1 MNLKYHTEEERE
13 AAKREWARRA
23 REKATAKRR
32 AMGIQPKKVYASDEE
47 RKEHARQ
54 HKREVY
60 AAKKA
65 AEGKTV
71 REKKV
76 YATEEERAAAHRERQ
91 EAYRERK
98 RAAEGRTKRVKLSEE
113 ELAEHRRAQK
123 RTYYAAHKEE
133 IKAYR
138 DAWRAEH
145 KQAKPEKPPQLNR
158 EERQRANAARS
169 KAFNALSEEA
179 AEAKCS
185 RDSALKAARAAMPE
199 NGPWFRDWCEARGL
213 DEFEAQKR
221 SRLPWETF
229 GILWK
234 GGKTI
239 PSLALLVGHNLGMNA
254 EEVAHLGVI
263 LDRDS
268 WEAWKMED
276 MSNKPPE
283 FFALDWPQ
291 MVENFNPKATERLFA
306 RPKPKQ
312 PQPDPD
318 RQAPHN
324 VGREPQFYE
333 KHCIYCGQP
342 FTVTARFRRQVYCL
356 GCKDQAYKARR
367 REYIKEM
374 RAKERGRVN
383 ER

>member
-123 RTYYAAHKEE
+123 RAYYAAHKEE

-145 KQAKPEKPPQLNR
+145 KQAKPEKPPQPTRQER
-158 EERQRANAARS
+158 ERANAERS
-169 KAFNALSEEA
+169 RAFNALSEQA
-179 AEAKCS
+179 AEAKRS
-185 RDSALKAARAAMPE
+185 RDSALEAARAALPE
-199 NGPWFRDWCEARGL
+199 NGEWFQTWCKERGL
-213 DEFEAQKR
+213 DFE
-221 SRLPWETF
+221 
-229 GILWK
+229 
-234 GGKTI
+234 
-239 PSLALLVGHNLGMNA
+239 
-254 EEVAHLGVI
+254 
-263 LDRDS
+263 
-268 WEAWKMED
+268 
-276 MSNKPPE
+276 
-283 FFALDWPQ
+283 
-291 MVENFNPKATERLFA
+291 
-306 RPKPKQ
+306 
-312 PQPDPD
+312 
-318 RQAPHN
+318 
-324 VGREPQFYE
+324 
-333 KHCIYCGQP
+333 
-342 FTVTARFRRQVYCL
+342 
-356 GCKDQAYKARR
+356 KARR
-367 REYIKEM
+367 RSGLDYGTFVILWHGGKSIPGIALIVGARMMMTPEEVKHLGILPDRHTWRQENDDKRM
-374 RAKERGRVN
+374 DERCPEHFDLQWWERVTTFN
-383 ER
+383 ATKALRRMKGQ